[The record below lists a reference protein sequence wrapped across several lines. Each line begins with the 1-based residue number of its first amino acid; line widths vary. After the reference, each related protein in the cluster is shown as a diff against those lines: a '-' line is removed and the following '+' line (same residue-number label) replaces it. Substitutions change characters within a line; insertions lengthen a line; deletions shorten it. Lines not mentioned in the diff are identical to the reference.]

1 MQLPVPFFKL
11 PLQFDAARLAAE
23 VAQFTAAEWRPH
35 PQGHPGNSALPYVA
49 RNGNPLDDGVSG
61 PMLPTP
67 HLARCPY
74 VMQVMEA
81 LGVTLG
87 RSRLMRLEARAEA
100 TPHVDLSYYWQQR
113 VRVHIPVVTFPEVEF
128 ICGDAT
134 THMAAGECWIFDT
147 WRVHNVLNPN
157 AAQRTHLVVDT
168 VGSGEFWQRV
178 DAGRDPTQV
187 PVTVPYRAG
196 AKTQLRFE
204 RHNYP
209 VVMEPA
215 EMASL
220 WSRWLA
226 DARSGDASADAIAAI
241 DACIEPV
248 FRDWRALWAQFG
260 DQADGWPHY
269 TRLRERIL
277 AIADANANRAML
289 PNKMDLASLLQLSL
303 APALLGTHL
312 ATASGAAV
320 GSNAPPHSADAA
332 QIPDLAQSKPQAS
345 RKLSVQW
352 GVQMVSRQQAP
363 PPAVARLVRP
373 LIIVS
378 APRAGSTLL
387 FETLSRAPNVFT
399 VGGESHDLF
408 ENIAALRPSPQGP
421 QSNRADA
428 SDAKPDI
435 VDELH
440 QRFRAAL
447 RDRDG
452 RAPAAGS
459 APRLLEK
466 TPKNALRVP
475 FLDAA
480 FADAQFVYLY
490 RDPEENVSSMIEGWE
505 SGRFVMYARLP
516 DWRGPPWSFLLV
528 PGWRDL
534 IGTDVPAIAAAQW
547 QRTQTAL
554 LDDLE
559 ALPPSRVH
567 ALTYR
572 EFLADPEARV
582 RDICRFAELA
592 WDRPLPAALPLSR
605 YTVTPPQADKWRQ
618 REAQIAPHRAELERV
633 AERARAFV
641 ARLRASSVQ
650 RVVGAAP

>member
-1 MQLPVPFFKL
+1 MQLSAPFFKL
-11 PLQFDAARLAAE
+11 PLQFDAARLAIE

-35 PQGHPGNSALPYVA
+35 PQGHPGNSALPYIA

-61 PMLPTP
+61 PMQPTP

-87 RSRLMRLEARAEA
+87 RSRLMRLDARAEA

-113 VRVHIPVVTFPEVEF
+113 VRVHIPVVTFAEVEF

-134 THMAAGECWIFDT
+134 THMSAGECWIFDT

-157 AAQRTHLVVDT
+157 SAQRTHLVIDT
-168 VGSGEFWQRV
+168 VGSAQFWRRV
-178 DAGRDPTQV
+178 EAGGDPTQV
-187 PVTVPYRAG
+187 PAIVAYRAD
-196 AKTQLRFE
+196 AKAQLRFE

-209 VVMEPA
+209 VIMEPA

-220 WSRWLA
+220 WSRWLT
-226 DARSGDASADAIAAI
+226 DARAGDASPGAIAAI
-241 DACIEPV
+241 DGLVEQV

-269 TRLRERIL
+269 TRLRERVL
-277 AIADANANRAML
+277 GIADAHANRIML
-289 PNKMDLASLLQLSL
+289 PNKMDLASVLKLSL
-303 APALLGTHL
+303 APALMSTDLAATKGT
-312 ATASGAAV
+312 AAGA
-320 GSNAPPHSADAA
+320 NAAPRVADAA

-345 RKLSVQW
+345 PKVSVQW
-352 GVQMVSRQQAP
+352 GVQTLFRTQPAP
-363 PPAVARLVRP
+363 PPARLVRP

-378 APRAGSTLL
+378 TPRAGSTLL
-387 FETLSRAPNVFT
+387 FETLAGAPNLFT
-399 VGGESHDLF
+399 VGGESHDVL

-421 QSNRADA
+421 QSNRAEA
-428 SDAKPDI
+428 SDAKPAV

-452 RAPAAGS
+452 RPPVEG

-480 FADAQFVYLY
+480 FADARFIYLY
-490 RDPEENVSSMIEGWE
+490 REPEENVSSMIEGWE

-516 DWRGPPWSFLLV
+516 DWRGPPWSFLLI

-534 IGTDVPAIAAAQW
+534 IGADVPAIAAAQW
-547 QRTQTAL
+547 QRTQTVL

-559 ALPPSRVH
+559 ALPPARVH
-567 ALTYR
+567 SLTYR
-572 EFLADPEARV
+572 EFLADPAACV
-582 RDICRFAELA
+582 RNICRFADLA
-592 WDRPLPAALPLSR
+592 WDRPLPATLPLSR

-618 REAQIAPHRAELERV
+618 REAQIAPHRSELERV
-633 AERARAFV
+633 AERARAFIARSRTTGQQV
-641 ARLRASSVQ
+641 AEAAS
-650 RVVGAAP
+650 